1 MKHKT
6 EIEATLD
13 RSLRRQVK
21 VPTLDSRFDAGVWA
35 RIEAEESRRSQ
46 TALPVPAAV
55 ARSARW
61 LRAFNTVGIA
71 TVAIFACFVGAGM
84 LADSNVAISM
94 PEISPANGELILN
107 VVSMSIAGASV
118 LFGLMFTPL
127 GRKLRAEFG

>member
-21 VPTLDSRFDAGVWA
+21 VPTLDTRFDARVWA
-35 RIEAEESRRSQ
+35 RIEAEESRRPQ
-46 TALPVPAAV
+46 AALPVPAAV

-61 LRAFNTVGIA
+61 LRAFNAVGIA
-71 TVAIFACFVGAGM
+71 SVVIFASVVGAGM
-84 LADSNVAISM
+84 LADANVAISM
-94 PEISPANGELILN
+94 PEISTADSELILN
-107 VVSMSIAGASV
+107 VMSMSIAGASL